1 MREFGII
8 PRNCVSSNPHFFPQD
23 RGRDRSLLL
32 DKLLSGR
39 GDKLL
44 GKNLLLV
51 LLVLLV
57 LLAIQTLQE
66 STQTVAMT
74 AAPSFTAKQKS
85 NDVDQKRTN
94 NKASVQKHVDVHPV
108 CTGIMPSSYGW
119 WTCWLEGRIR

>member
-23 RGRDRSLLL
+23 GGRDRSLLL

-44 GKNLLLV
+44 GKNLLLL
-51 LLVLLV
+51 LLVLLLILV
-57 LLAIQTLQE
+57 ILAIQTLQE

-74 AAPSFTAKQKS
+74 AAPSFTAK
-85 NDVDQKRTN
+85 
-94 NKASVQKHVDVHPV
+94 
-108 CTGIMPSSYGW
+108 
-119 WTCWLEGRIR
+119 

>member
-23 RGRDRSLLL
+23 GGRDRSLLL

-51 LLVLLV
+51 LLLLLLLLVLLV
-57 LLAIQTLQE
+57 LLVLLLLRAIQTLQE

-74 AAPSFTAKQKS
+74 AAPSFTAK
-85 NDVDQKRTN
+85 
-94 NKASVQKHVDVHPV
+94 
-108 CTGIMPSSYGW
+108 
-119 WTCWLEGRIR
+119 

>member
-8 PRNCVSSNPHFFPQD
+8 LRNCVSSNPHFFPQAG
-23 RGRDRSLLL
+23 GRDRSLLL

-44 GKNLLLV
+44 GKNL
-51 LLVLLV
+51 LLV

-94 NKASVQKHVDVHPV
+94 NKASVQKHVDV
-108 CTGIMPSSYGW
+108 
-119 WTCWLEGRIR
+119 

>member
-23 RGRDRSLLL
+23 GGRDRSLLL

-51 LLVLLV
+51 LLALLVLLV

-74 AAPSFTAKQKS
+74 AAPSFTAK
-85 NDVDQKRTN
+85 
-94 NKASVQKHVDVHPV
+94 
-108 CTGIMPSSYGW
+108 
-119 WTCWLEGRIR
+119 

>member
-23 RGRDRSLLL
+23 GGRDRSLLL

-51 LLVLLV
+51 ILVILV
-57 LLAIQTLQE
+57 ILAIQTLQE

-74 AAPSFTAKQKS
+74 AAPSFTAK
-85 NDVDQKRTN
+85 
-94 NKASVQKHVDVHPV
+94 
-108 CTGIMPSSYGW
+108 
-119 WTCWLEGRIR
+119 

>member
-23 RGRDRSLLL
+23 GGRDRSLLL

-44 GKNLLLV
+44 GKNLLLF
-51 LLVLLV
+51 LLV

-94 NKASVQKHVDVHPV
+94 NKASVQKHVDV
-108 CTGIMPSSYGW
+108 
-119 WTCWLEGRIR
+119 